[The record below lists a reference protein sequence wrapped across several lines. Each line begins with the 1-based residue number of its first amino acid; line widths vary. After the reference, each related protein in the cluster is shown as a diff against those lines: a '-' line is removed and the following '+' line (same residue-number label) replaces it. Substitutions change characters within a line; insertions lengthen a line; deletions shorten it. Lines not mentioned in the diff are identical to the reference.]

1 MFIMVIGI
9 IIAWSPMTS
18 KTASLKLPVNLSA
31 MARLSLH
38 AKQHANKAQAKRVTG
53 YTAQQLKK
61 IIVPMSRRIHKILAK
76 ITNVSSATITT
87 FHQSPMVNGL
97 ARKSIVI

>member
-18 KTASLKLPVNLSA
+18 KTASLQLLVNLSA

-38 AKQHANKAQAKRVTG
+38 ARQHVNKAQAKRVTG

-76 ITNVSSATITT
+76 ITNVSSATTT
-87 FHQSPMVNGL
+87 T
-97 ARKSIVI
+97 